1 MDEEKRVVKT
11 EWYSQLPGRPLV
23 GIVTV
28 WDGYAVKQYI
38 GTTQHED
45 NILEA
50 IKEITDFGAK
60 YREYSPDGWTSL
72 FGPLPQLKRKA

>member
-23 GIVTV
+23 GIISV

-38 GTTQHED
+38 GTTGHE
-45 NILEA
+45 NMA
-50 IKEITDFGAK
+50 CGIKEIMDFGAK